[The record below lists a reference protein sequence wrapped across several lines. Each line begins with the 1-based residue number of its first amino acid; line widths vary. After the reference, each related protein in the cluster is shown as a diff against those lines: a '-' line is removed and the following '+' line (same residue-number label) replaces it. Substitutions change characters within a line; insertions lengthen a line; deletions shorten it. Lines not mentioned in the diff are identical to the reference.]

1 MDDNTIVNTEAD
13 TTGVQD
19 SGASQDKI
27 QEVAPSNPTFTQEDV
42 DKIVAKRLKQVQKK
56 YDGIDV
62 NEYRELKG
70 LQERV
75 EEQELMDRKDFES
88 LLKKTKTKYD
98 DELSTLKSQLESVK
112 IDGALIDAASKQK
125 GIAPEQ
131 ISKLLR
137 DNVKL
142 NSEGEVVI
150 SDADGQVRYTDE
162 ATPMTV
168 EQLVS
173 EFLDSNTFYRAAGPS
188 GTQSESNTTIADKQ
202 KFDLSQLDMTNPE
215 HRKIYTQMRMSGKL

>member
-1 MDDNTIVNTEAD
+1 MDDNTIVNTETV

-27 QEVAPSNPTFTQEDV
+27 QEAASFSQEDV

-56 YDGIDV
+56 YEGINVD
-62 NEYRELKG
+62 EYQQLKS

-75 EEQELMDRKDFES
+75 EEQELMDRKDFDV
-88 LLKKTKTKYD
+88 LLKKTKAKYD
-98 DELSTLKSQLESVK
+98 DEVVTLKSQLESVK

-137 DNVKL
+137 DSVKL
-142 NSEGEVVI
+142 NSTGEVVI
-150 SDADGQVRYTDE
+150 NDKDGQVRYNDE

-168 EQLVS
+168 EQLVG
-173 EFLDSNTFYRAAGPS
+173 EFLDTNTFYRAAGPS
-188 GTQSESNTTIADKQ
+188 GTQSEGNVSIADKQ
-202 KFDLSQLDMTNPE
+202 KFDLGSLDMTNPE
-215 HRKIYTQMRMSGKL
+215 HRKIYKQMKASGKL

>member
-1 MDDNTIVNTEAD
+1 MDDNTIVNTETD

-27 QEVAPSNPTFTQEDV
+27 QEAATFSQEDV

-56 YDGIDV
+56 YEGINVD
-62 NEYRELKG
+62 EYQQLKS

-75 EEQELMDRKDFES
+75 EEQELMDRKDFDV

-98 DELSTLKSQLESVK
+98 NEIVTLKSQLESVK

-137 DNVKL
+137 DSVKL

-150 SDADGQVRYTDE
+150 NDTDGQVRYNDE

-168 EQLVS
+168 EQLVK
-173 EFLDSNTFYRAAGPS
+173 EFLDTNTFYRAAGPA
-188 GTQSESNTTIADKQ
+188 GTQSEGNVSIADKQ